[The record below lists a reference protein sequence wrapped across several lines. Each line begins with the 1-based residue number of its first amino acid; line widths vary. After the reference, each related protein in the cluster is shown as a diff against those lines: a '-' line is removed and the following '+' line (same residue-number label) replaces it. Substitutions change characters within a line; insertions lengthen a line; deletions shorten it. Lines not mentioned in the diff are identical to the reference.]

1 MVSRDPDDMREGYCG
16 ACHDWTGS
24 ILLAGRVLSP
34 GETLAE
40 AMRGA
45 LEVASAMFAEQ
56 LADIG
61 RAMMGAGIVPT
72 AGVREGRGDPSG
84 DPPLSCGGGTWR
96 PEGTTRTGP
105 PGTAGA

>member
-56 LADIG
+56 LAEIS
-61 RAMMGAGIVPT
+61 RALMGAGIVT
-72 AGVREGRGDPSG
+72 AGVREGPGDPTG
-84 DPPLSCGGGTWR
+84 DPPLSCGGVPGGR
-96 PEGTTRTGP
+96 KEPPE
-105 PGTAGA
+105 PGRQAPAGA